1 MVLLHGRAGRSTAK
15 NGGVPARAVN
25 NTIVKKAAAE
35 YSGAAGI
42 NVGYT
47 IGTTLTHND
56 VHDLSYVGISVGWGW
71 GTPDIAGWATIAWNK
86 VHNYK
91 QLLNDGGGIY
101 MLGSQVGSAARDRA
115 SPTIWGRAAWGH
127 R

>member
-1 MVLLHGRAGRSTAK
+1 
-15 NGGVPARAVN
+15 VN

-101 MLGSQVGSAARDRA
+101 MLGSQVGPAARDRA
-115 SPTIWGRAAWGH
+115 SPTYGAEQLGPTGNCFSRWCYPIKRNCGG
-127 R
+127 